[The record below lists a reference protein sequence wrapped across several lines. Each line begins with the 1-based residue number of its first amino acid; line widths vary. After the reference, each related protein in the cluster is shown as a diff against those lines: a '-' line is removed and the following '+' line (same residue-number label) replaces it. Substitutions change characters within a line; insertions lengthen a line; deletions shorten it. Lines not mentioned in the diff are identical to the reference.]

1 MKIEYIK
8 IISVNKNFKTYIII
22 NFKDLQ
28 NNRKTL
34 RNIIN
39 KKKT

>member
-22 NFKDLQ
+22 NFEDLQ
-28 NNRKTL
+28 NNTKTL

>member
-22 NFKDLQ
+22 NLKDLQ
-28 NNRKTL
+28 NNTKTL

>member
-8 IISVNKNFKTYIII
+8 IISVNKNFRTYIII
-22 NFKDLQ
+22 NFEDLQ
-28 NNRKTL
+28 NNTKTL

>member
-28 NNRKTL
+28 N
-34 RNIIN
+34 
-39 KKKT
+39 KKILFYVL